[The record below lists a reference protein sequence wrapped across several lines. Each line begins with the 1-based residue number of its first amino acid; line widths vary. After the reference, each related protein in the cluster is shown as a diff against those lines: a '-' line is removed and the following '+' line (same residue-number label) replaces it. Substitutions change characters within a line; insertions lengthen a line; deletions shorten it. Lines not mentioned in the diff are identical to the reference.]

1 MMISPLNIIIVITKK
16 IVNELVETHISD
28 DTKEDTQLK
37 TEIAHVNIGLLEKGV
52 TTAQKSVLFK
62 DLREAQLYQHMYG
75 GRINISRQLEKEEDK
90 SDDDGDTDV
99 DGDADSDVDSDDE
112 EEAPNEDT
120 KTKGK

>member
-1 MMISPLNIIIVITKK
+1 MISPLNTIIVLTKK

-37 TEIAHVNIGLLEKGV
+37 KEIAHVNIGLLEKGV

-75 GRINISRQLEKEEDK
+75 GRINIFRQLEKEEDK